1 MRSVSVRFRNPH
13 HSYASVS
20 RSKIRYLCGSLAV
33 FLLPLATLV
42 AQSSSTARGIHGRIV
57 HSASGAAISSAT
69 VELTSVATRTS
80 AGRVISAADG
90 SFHLLHLPLGQYR
103 VTVRALGFAP
113 KSLPLVTLR
122 AAHPDVD
129 VGVVALTEIPLHLQA
144 QTVTARRQEV
154 QIEPDRTTYVTRD
167 MPTTAGGTAL
177 DVLRNVPS
185 VDIDIDNN
193 ISLRGN
199 SGIVIQINGRPSA
212 LKGSQLGNF
221 LDQLPADAIDH
232 VEIIPN
238 PSAREDADGVAG
250 IINIVLRQTPDAGTN
265 GGVTVGAGT
274 TGHINAGANGG
285 WQHGPLSA
293 YGSYS
298 LLRDSRP
305 RYDDIFRQNLFETPL
320 SYLQENGTRTQIPL
334 VHTVTGNA
342 TYAPTAPDELS
353 VDGFYSQ
360 RREWETQ
367 GITYQTLDT
376 TFAIT
381 NLTDRHSRDVN
392 HEGSADAALNYKHGF
407 AAKGHT
413 LTSELRFEEH
423 FEGGPT
429 DILDQALWPASAPPT
444 TTLQQTLTAWTHS
457 STTSLKVDY
466 VRPLSGIFRLET
478 GYKGYLERIRT
489 TQDVQ
494 NYDAALSA
502 VLTDTTQSSYFAY
515 DELVQDAY
523 GMLDGRAGRVQFQG
537 GVRAEHAGTTFD
549 LRTRNQRF
557 SNPYNSL
564 FPSGLVSFALDDA
577 DQVKVSYS
585 TRIRRPDDPDLL
597 DPTPRALDALNI
609 SVGNP
614 HLGPEYI
621 RAFELGYQRTGDR
634 VTVQVTPFYRHSSNA
649 VSTIRTVDS
658 TGVTTLSYANIAT
671 TDSYGTDATVALG
684 SGGRLS
690 GFIGG
695 TAYHQES
702 DAGNLDPLLSAST
715 FGWSVRTNTAF
726 HVSRAIDAQALVS
739 YVGRATIVQGW
750 NAARTRVSFGIRDKL
765 MADRL
770 SLTMRILDPFSTARD
785 RSATLDPA
793 FTQINNRLRPVRAVQ
808 LSATWT
814 FGRQRKRDGDQIDLS
829 SGSQ

>member
-1 MRSVSVRFRNPH
+1 M
-13 HSYASVS
+13 
-20 RSKIRYLCGSLAV
+20 
-33 FLLPLATLV
+33 LLFPLGVLR
-42 AQSSSTARGIHGRIV
+42 AQSSSAANIHGRVV
-57 HSASGAAISSAT
+57 HAVSGAAIGSAT
-69 VELTSVATRTS
+69 VDLTNVATSAS
-80 AGRVISAADG
+80 AGRATTTADG
-90 SFHLLHLPLGQYR
+90 NFHFLRLPLGQYR

-113 KSLPLVTLR
+113 KMLPPVTLS
-122 AAHPDVD
+122 ATHPDVD
-129 VGVVALTEIPLHLQA
+129 VGVVTLTEVPLQLQTQA
-144 QTVTARRQEV
+144 VTAQREEV
-154 QIEPDRTTYVTRD
+154 QIQPDRTTYVVRD
-167 MPTTAGGTAL
+167 MPTTKGGTAL

-185 VDIDIDNN
+185 VDVDIDNN

-199 SGIVIQINGRPSA
+199 SGVVIQINGRPSA

-221 LDQLPADAIDH
+221 LEQLPADAIDH

-250 IINIVLRQTPDAGTN
+250 IINIVLRQTPDAGTS

-274 TGHINAGANGG
+274 TGHLDAGANGG
-285 WQHGPLSA
+285 WQRGPMSV

-298 LLRDSRP
+298 LVRDHRP
-305 RYDDIFRQNLFETPL
+305 RYDDIFRQNVFATPL
-320 SYLQENGTRTQIPL
+320 SDLQESGTRTQIPL
-334 VHTVTGNA
+334 VHTITGSA
-342 TYAPTAPDELS
+342 TFAPTAHDELS
-353 VDGFYSQ
+353 ADGLYSQ

-367 GITYQTLDT
+367 AITYRTLDT
-376 TFAIT
+376 AFGLT

-429 DILDQALWPASAPPT
+429 DILDQALWPVSAPAT
-444 TTLQQTLTAWTHS
+444 TTLQQTRTVWTHS
-457 STTSLKVDY
+457 STTSLKADY
-466 VRPLSGIFRLET
+466 VRPLGAGLRVQT

-489 TQDVQ
+489 TQEVQ
-494 NYDAALSA
+494 NFDAALSA
-502 VLTDTTQSSYFAY
+502 MLTDATQTSDFAY
-515 DELVQDAY
+515 DALVQDAY
-523 GMLDGRAGRVQFQG
+523 GILDGHVGRVQFQG

-549 LRTRNQRF
+549 LRTRDQRF
-557 SNPYNSL
+557 SNPYSSL
-564 FPSGLVSFALDDA
+564 FPSGLVLLALDDA
-577 DQVKVSYS
+577 NQLKLSYS

-597 DPTPRALDALNI
+597 DPTPHALDALNI

-614 HLGPEYI
+614 HLQPEYI

-634 VTVQVTPFYRHSSNA
+634 VTVQVTPFYRHSFNA
-649 VSTIRTVDS
+649 VTNFRTVD
-658 TGVTTLSYANIAT
+658 TAGVTTLTRANIGT

-684 SGGRLS
+684 GGGRLS

-695 TAYHQES
+695 SAYHQKS
-702 DAGNLDPLLSAST
+702 NAGTLDPLLSANT
-715 FGWSVRTNTAF
+715 FGWSVRTNAAL
-726 HVSRAIDAQALVS
+726 HMSRAVDAQALVT
-739 YVGRATIVQGW
+739 YVGRTTVVQGW

-770 SLTMRILDPFSTARD
+770 SLTMRILDPFSTARE

-793 FTQINNRLRPVRAVQ
+793 FTQINNRLRPIRAVQ

-814 FGRQRKRDGDQIDLS
+814 FGRQNKKDADPIDLS
-829 SGSQ
+829 PSGH